1 MRIHYLQ
8 HVPFEGPGSL
18 ERWAHSNGHT
28 LTATRLY
35 NGELPAR
42 LEDAGALVI
51 LGGPMNVYEEE
62 IHPWLVQEKIFIK
75 QAIESDIPVLGI
87 CLGAQLIAD
96 VLGARV
102 YRNQHKEIGWFPLEL
117 TNQARESRLFGD
129 LPAEFT
135 ALHWHG
141 DTFDLPPATT
151 HIAKSEGC
159 TNQAFTFDSER
170 VVGLQFHLEWTKAIL
185 SETLRNCADDLTE
198 SRYVQSS
205 DEMLGRQEVFERN
218 NEIMIQI
225 ADKLIATGLRKGVP
239 G

>member
-18 ERWAHSNGHT
+18 ERWALSNGHT

-35 NGELPAR
+35 DGELPAR

-75 QAIESDIPVLGI
+75 RAIESDIPVLGI

-129 LPAEFT
+129 LPTQFT

-141 DTFDLPPATT
+141 DTFDLPPGAT

-159 TNQAFTFDSER
+159 ANQAFTFDSER

-185 SETLRNCADDLTE
+185 AETLRNCAGDLTE
-198 SRYVQSS
+198 GRYVQSAN
-205 DEMLGRQEVFERN
+205 EMLEHEGGFKRN
-218 NEIMIQI
+218 NEIMGQI
-225 ADKLIATGLRKGVP
+225 AEKLTAMALIRRAHQ
-239 G
+239 

>member
-35 NGELPAR
+35 DGELPAR
-42 LEDAGALVI
+42 LEDVDALVI

-102 YRNQHKEIGWFPLEL
+102 YRNQHNEIGWFPLEL

-141 DTFDLPPATT
+141 DTFDLPPAAT

-198 SRYVQSS
+198 GKYVQSPN
-205 DEMLGRQEVFERN
+205 DMLGRQEAFERN
-218 NEIMIQI
+218 NEIMNQI
-225 ADKLIATGLRKGVP
+225 ADKLAATGLRKGVP